1 LLSLVE
7 KTETDQGQRLSAPI
21 KSLSGGF
28 LRRQPLADALGCERY
43 VPMQGGFGKGQG
55 PAFPDFIAAKTRD
68 FGAKR
73 LAKRLLPEVPQR
85 PSFPANERFEETPW
99 TSP

>member
-1 LLSLVE
+1 LRSLI
-7 KTETDQGQRLSAPI
+7 KKPKRLEANARERRSIP
-21 KSLSGGF
+21 SGGF

-55 PAFPDFIAAKTRD
+55 PAFPDFIAAKTRY